1 MKLHFTYYLAWLAV
15 LFCGLLAAPAQAQV
29 LKGTLAMGYN
39 HSLSIHADG
48 TLWATGGNEY
58 GQLGD
63 GTATDRSAW
72 VQVGTATNWVQA
84 TIGSQTSLALRTDGS
99 LWGWGNNQYGQLA
112 TSTNLNTS
120 LPNPTPVQIP
130 GTYVQVA
137 CSGTHV
143 LALRA
148 DGSLWAWGFNLY
160 GQLGN
165 SPVPANGYVNPVPA
179 QVAGTYT
186 QVAASSDGSMAL
198 KADGSLWT
206 WGDNYFGQ
214 LGIAAT
220 AGTSGAHPV
229 PTQVPGTYTQMSAG
243 LRYSLA
249 LRADGS
255 LWAWGVNNYG
265 QLGNATNLGTTT
277 PNPVPTQVA
286 GTYTRL
292 QASVMHSLALSA
304 SGTLYAWGSNSSGQ
318 LATTV
323 NVGTS
328 TYIPTPTAIAGTFV
342 QMASGTYGS
351 LALWADGTL
360 LGWGYNFAGQL
371 GTSTGA
377 TPGSTP
383 LLPTATGTALPTR
396 STAAGYSTG
405 YAIKSDGTL
414 WSWGENSHGEL
425 GNGITTSRTRPGQV
439 GTDHD
444 WVQVVAG
451 YSHALALK
459 ANGTVWTWG
468 TNIGGTAGGSTAA
481 SLLTPMKVNMPPAT
495 SIAAGDHHDLAL
507 TASGSAYAWG
517 LNNFGE
523 LGIGTT
529 ANSAVPPTAVA
540 GNLTLTQLSA
550 GQSYSLGLTA
560 TGTLYAWGDNS
571 YGQLGIVAGS
581 GSTGP
586 NPTPMP
592 VPNLAGIVK
601 VAAGD
606 RHALG
611 VTATGVVYAWGGN
624 LYGQLGVPVGP
635 GGVYTSAV
643 PTLIA
648 GLSGLRQVGA
658 YAQHNLAL
666 LANGTIYSWGLN
678 QWGALGQGTF
688 STTLVTVPAQEVTL
702 NGDWAQLG
710 TGSTATASLVRTAS
724 GLNFASA
731 GLNTAGQLGDGTTT
745 NWPRFDRLSP
755 LVSLQPLPVLAAT
768 VGVGFSLAPNPTRS
782 QATAVGVPTGT
793 TLAVYDALGRLIM
806 TTGNLTFSVAGLPAG
821 LYVVRATA
829 PGQAPQSARLLVE

>member
-1 MKLHFTYYLAWLAV
+1 MKLRVTYYLTLLA
-15 LFCGLLAAPAQAQV
+15 LLLCNLLAAPAQAQV
-29 LKGTLAMGYN
+29 LKGTVAMGFN
-39 HSLSIHADG
+39 HSLAIHADG

-99 LWGWGNNQYGQLA
+99 LWAWGNNQYGQLA
-112 TSTNLNTS
+112 TITNLNTTN
-120 LPNPTPVQIP
+120 PNPTPVQIP

-137 CSGTHV
+137 SGGTHV

-186 QVAASSDGSMAL
+186 QVAASSDGSLAL
-198 KADGSLWT
+198 KADGSLWA

-229 PTQVPGTYTQMSAG
+229 PTQVPGTYTQVSAG
-243 LRYSLA
+243 LRYTLA

-318 LATTV
+318 LATTL

-328 TYIPTPTAIAGTFV
+328 TYTTTPTAIAGTFV
-342 QMASGTYGS
+342 QVASGTYSS
-351 LALWADGTL
+351 LGLRADGTL

-377 TPGSTP
+377 TPGSAP
-383 LLPTATGTALPTR
+383 LLPTTTGTALPTR
-396 STAAGYSTG
+396 STATNFSASF
-405 YAIKSDGTL
+405 AIKGDGTL
-414 WSWGENSHGEL
+414 WTWGAS
-425 GNGITTSRTRPGQV
+425 GNGQLGDGTTTDRNRPRQV
-439 GTDHD
+439 GTAHD

-451 YSHALALK
+451 SSHALALK
-459 ANGTVWTWG
+459 AD
-468 TNIGGTAGGSTAA
+468 GTAWAWGNNSSGQVSPTTVPSA
-481 SLLTPMKVNMPPAT
+481 SVPVQVTGYTFT
-495 SIAAGDHHDLAL
+495 SVAAGANYNLAR
-507 TASGSAYAWG
+507 TATGQLYAWG
-517 LNNFGE
+517 ANNHRQLGVGSTLPSVYTPTLVSGSLLWASMAAGGEFALGLTDTGLAYGWGYTLFGQT
-523 LGIGTT
+523 GTSPSST
-529 ANSAVPPTAVA
+529 PTNEVA
-540 GNLTLTQLSA
+540 LPTLIAGAPVLRQVSA
-550 GQSYSLGLTA
+550 GYVYSLGLTA
-560 TGTLYAWGDNS
+560 TGVAYGWGLNE
-571 YGQLGIVAGS
+571 V
-581 GSTGP
+581 
-586 NPTPMP
+586 
-592 VPNLAGIVK
+592 
-601 VAAGD
+601 
-606 RHALG
+606 
-611 VTATGVVYAWGGN
+611 
-624 LYGQLGVPVGP
+624 GQLGVPTNSG
-635 GGVYTSAV
+635 T
-643 PTLIA
+643 TLPNATPLVVA
-648 GLSGLRQVGA
+648 GLAPVRQLEA
-658 YAQHNLAL
+658 YSAHSLAL
-666 LANGTIYSWGLN
+666 LPNGTIYSWGYN
-678 QWGALGQGTF
+678 ASGMLGQGTF
-688 STTLVTVPAQEVTL
+688 GNTAAPVPTQEITG
-702 NGDWAQLG
+702 NTAWAQLG
-710 TGSTATASLVRTAS
+710 TGSSAIASLVRTAS

-731 GLNTAGQLGDGTTT
+731 GDNSNGQLGDGTTT
-745 NWPRFDRLSP
+745 NWPRFDRMSP
-755 LVSLQPLPVLAAT
+755 LTSLQPLPVLAAAGS
-768 VGVGFSLAPNPTRS
+768 VAFSLAPNPART
-782 QATAVGVPTGT
+782 QATAVGVPAGT
-793 TLAVYDALGRLIM
+793 TLAVYDALGRLV
-806 TTGNLTFSVAGLPAG
+806 TTANSLSFSVAGLPPG
-821 LYVVRATA
+821 VYLVRATA